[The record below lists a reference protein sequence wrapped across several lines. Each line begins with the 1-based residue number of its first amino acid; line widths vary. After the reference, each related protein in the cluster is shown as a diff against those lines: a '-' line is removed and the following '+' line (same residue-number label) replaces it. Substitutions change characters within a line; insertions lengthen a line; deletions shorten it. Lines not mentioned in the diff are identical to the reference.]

1 MFNYRANFQQM
12 LKSSQIYMLQG
23 SETGQHTP
31 RQTESLS
38 KSDYRLAKY
47 LSSAHTFL
55 LRNITTDIVSASC
68 THRQQILPLRIKL
81 LLTFCHHYFD
91 IVYRTSGESFNQTNK
106 ALPGSVQNSQ
116 IDIVVI

>member
-1 MFNYRANFQQM
+1 
-12 LKSSQIYMLQG
+12 MLQG
-23 SETGQHTP
+23 SETGQHTH
-31 RQTESLS
+31 QGKQNHSAKVITDWQNI
-38 KSDYRLAKY
+38 SD
-47 LSSAHTFL
+47 AHTFL

-68 THRQQILPLRIKL
+68 THRQQIRPLRIKL